1 MKKINTLLLLTMF
14 SIITFGQND
23 TGLTVAPEVFNQPE
37 PKQATAIIDL
47 GIRAAFTTGEFEEA
61 YSKAGMGGGG
71 ITIVAPIKRTAI
83 ALGAE
88 LSYYYMGNTSSTS
101 EYYAPG
107 IGDYDVTS
115 SFSGSMIPF
124 HLVARI
130 DPLILYDFPI
140 QPYIE
145 GVAGFRVF
153 NFVREFDTYIYRTD
167 ENLPTEKEVNKSLSW
182 SYGYGGGLR
191 VRVADGVF
199 INAKA
204 HKIFGS
210 ETKYT
215 DTRSIEFHQD
225 GTYSYG
231 ITKSKTDVYRF
242 TIGISITP
250 H

>member
-1 MKKINTLLLLTMF
+1 MKKIITSLTLTMS

-23 TGLTVAPEVFNQPE
+23 TGLTVAPEIVNPT
-37 PKQATAIIDL
+37 PSKQVEAIIDVE
-47 GIRAAFTTGEFEEA
+47 IRTAFTTGEFEEA

-71 ITIVAPIKRTAI
+71 ITIVAPIKQTI
-83 ALGAE
+83 LALGAE
-88 LSYYYMGNTSSTS
+88 LGYYYMGNTSSTS
-101 EYYAPG
+101 EYSEVG

-124 HLVARI
+124 HMVARI
-130 DPLILYDFPI
+130 DPLMSSDFPI
-140 QPYIE
+140 HPYIE
-145 GVAGFRVF
+145 GVAGFKVF

-167 ENLPTEKEVNKSLSW
+167 ENLPTEKEVNKSLAW
-182 SYGYGGGLR
+182 SYGFGGGIR
-191 VRVADGVF
+191 VKITDGFF

-204 HKIFGS
+204 HKVFGS

-231 ITKSKTDVYRF
+231 TTKSKTDVYRF
-242 TIGISITP
+242 TLGISIIP
-250 H
+250 